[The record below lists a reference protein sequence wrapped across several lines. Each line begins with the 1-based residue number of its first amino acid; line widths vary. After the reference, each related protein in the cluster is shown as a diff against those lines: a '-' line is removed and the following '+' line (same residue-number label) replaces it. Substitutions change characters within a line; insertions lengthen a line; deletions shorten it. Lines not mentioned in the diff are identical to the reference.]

1 MKHWN
6 TGWKQSGGTFS
17 SIWKKRAGG
26 LISMLS
32 IQLLSEGGEW
42 ILQLLEI
49 IFSSVIHENE
59 FWVYLI
65 KSHVKQSHIPEILSD
80 HPNWYRNIIVFLA
93 WGWESNKYLLRP
105 VSWNVFFFEWFSP
118 APSMIIKIVFPKGL
132 WDSVSRVSSGILR
145 GSRGHQIFFLPVLFW
160 VFQILIV
167 YIIVLHFPF

>member
-1 MKHWN
+1 MVHSRAFERK
-6 TGWKQSGGTFS
+6 GQVVLFQCSLFS
-17 SIWKKRAGG
+17 SSQREENEFCNCWR
-26 LISMLS
+26 
-32 IQLLSEGGEW
+32 
-42 ILQLLEI
+42 EI

-65 KSHVKQSHIPEILSD
+65 KSHVKESHIPEILSD
-80 HPNWYRNIIVFLA
+80 HPNWYWNVIVFLA
-93 WGWESNKYLLRP
+93 WGWESKYFLRP

-132 WDSVSRVSSGILR
+132 WDIVSRVSSGILR

-167 YIIVLHFPF
+167 SIIVLHFPF